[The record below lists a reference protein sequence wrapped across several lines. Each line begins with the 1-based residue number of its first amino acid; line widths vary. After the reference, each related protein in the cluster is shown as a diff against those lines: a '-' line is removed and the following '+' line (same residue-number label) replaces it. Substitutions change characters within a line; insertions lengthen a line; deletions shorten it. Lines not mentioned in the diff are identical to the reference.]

1 MISFNSEATCGLANT
16 VELLAFFIRLGF
28 NNSHQSTT
36 GYTFSIGKQ
45 NTEKMV
51 ECPFTVLKWP
61 FHLEK
66 WQTKSGKFFLNEI

>member
-1 MISFNSEATCGLANT
+1 MISFNSGATCGLANM
-16 VELLAFFIRLGF
+16 VELLAFFVGLRF

-45 NTEKMV
+45 NTEKIM
-51 ECPFTVLKWP
+51 ECPFTVLTWS

-66 WQTKSGKFFLNEI
+66 WQTKSRIFFLNEI